1 MNQKQSMSDIV
12 YSYSNFRS
20 MEHNYYCQKNKK
32 KEVKPSEPIKFPQ
45 LAKNQQ
51 EIFTIEYDIAGEKI
65 IKVNPI
71 QLKRQVEKKK
81 SSSLFIERAMREI
94 KLMGLDKETVKR

>member
-1 MNQKQSMSDIV
+1 
-12 YSYSNFRS
+12 
-20 MEHNYYCQKNKK
+20 MEHNYYCRDKTKK
-32 KEVKPSEPIKFPQ
+32 KEVKTYEPIKFPQ

-51 EIFTIEYDIAGEKI
+51 DIFTIEYDVAGQKI

-71 QLKRQVEKKK
+71 QLKRQVDKKK

-94 KLMGLDKETVKR
+94 KLMGLDKESIKK